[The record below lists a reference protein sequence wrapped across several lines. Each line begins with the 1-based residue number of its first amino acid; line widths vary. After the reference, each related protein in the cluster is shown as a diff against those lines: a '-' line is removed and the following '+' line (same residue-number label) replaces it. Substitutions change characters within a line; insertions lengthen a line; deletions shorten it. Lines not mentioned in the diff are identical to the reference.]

1 VKNCH
6 SSFCVLSASVVTL
19 LVIFWTVYAL
29 LTYLVFGFAHLDPK
43 LGSALAATA
52 GTIVA
57 SIGLVVVSR
66 WLETVAAAK
75 KELRD
80 KLAAVYEQ
88 LLQHLFRVMTSQ
100 RTGEVSPET
109 ETLRFMGN
117 FAQRMMVWGSD
128 DVLAAWSRLR
138 TALAASD
145 VASHPE
151 RVSLAYEELVRT
163 IRRDLGHDNR
173 DLESGK
179 LLALFLDN
187 APTPAAT
194 KAPAPSGR
202 G

>member
-6 SSFCVLSASVVTL
+6 SSFCVLSTSIIAL
-19 LVIFWTVYAL
+19 LAIFWTVYGL
-29 LTYLVFGFAHLDPK
+29 LTYLVFGFTGIDPR
-43 LGSALAATA
+43 LGAALAATA

-66 WLETVAAAK
+66 WLERCAAAK

-80 KLAAVYEQ
+80 KLTGVYEQ

-100 RTGEVSPET
+100 RTGEVIPEV
-109 ETLRFMGN
+109 ETLRFMAN

-138 TALAASD
+138 TALADADATSRNQRTT
-145 VASHPE
+145 V
-151 RVSLAYEELVRT
+151 AYEELVRT
-163 IRRDLGHDNR
+163 IRRDLGHENR

-179 LLALFLDN
+179 LLALFLDE
-187 APTPAAT
+187 TP
-194 KAPAPSGR
+194 KAPASAGR